1 MSLKTNIWFIR
12 ALVIGLNWLKF
23 DNSRLDWLNQKHGQN
38 WRLKTN
44 AWANIGLSHV
54 FLSTSNINYFYFVPC
69 SASSSLMSLYFR
81 LLWWI
86 LPWIKHWNSCKSLP
100 VMQEMEKS
108 QKNRLCFGS
117 PWRHPTK
124 RDDPTL
130 CQQRAK
136 LQLLDF
142 VQSLVNTEFG
152 VTHSPFNLIFFL
164 LLDAGKLPR
173 WL

>member
-100 VMQEMEKS
+100 MMQKVEKF
-108 QKNRLCFGS
+108 QKIDYVLVLLGS
-117 PWRHPTK
+117 ILQNWT
-124 RDDPTL
+124 TL
-130 CQQRAK
+130 
-136 LQLLDF
+136 LN
-142 VQSLVNTEFG
+142 VSSGQSFSCWIL
-152 VTHSPFNLIFFL
+152 FNL
-164 LLDAGKLPR
+164 
-173 WL
+173 